1 MEWHEFHV
9 DSPLDWSRS
18 FHPRSLEICLN
29 YTGSADLREAGA
41 SERLANEQVAAYA
54 VRDELVGA
62 VREMG
67 TIHRFFHDRA
77 RPGVSSQAT
86 GGGARWCK
94 AGGAQVSGEPR
105 ALHAVGAHAGAACV
119 VARAAATAPRAAGVA
134 GGAGHLVFGK
144 DPGDPGKHPLPSRQA
159 GRAFCRR
166 HKRINAERVERAR
179 FLLERDLCNPP
190 SLEMLGQ
197 EVDCSPFYLSRL
209 FTDQLGTSIPKYLR
223 ERRIE
228 RAAEMILGHGMSVTD
243 AAMAVGYSSLSAFN
257 KAFVNRFGQAP
268 GRTARRPRGG
278 GPCNPEHSEG
288 NPQEADLGVFRL
300 GREAMKS
307 QPLCPGSRILHPR
320 RGRSQRPIHRYRRR
334 HAARRLAER
343 LHQIRRLV

>member
-1 MEWHEFHV
+1 MANEAHDQASGDSLSENLVWHKVDGLWTPLYGGFSSHGVSVEWHEFHV

-67 TIHRFFHDRA
+67 TIHRFFTIELAPEYLLKQLESVLDGVKPEVRKFLENPERFTPWVRMQVLPVSLLALRQPLLEPPVSNAA
-77 RPGVSSQAT
+77 RDIWYSGKIQEILASTLFLPDKPAELF
-86 GGGARWCK
+86 CK
-94 AGGAQVSGEPR
+94 
-105 ALHAVGAHAGAACV
+105 
-119 VARAAATAPRAAGVA
+119 
-134 GGAGHLVFGK
+134 
-144 DPGDPGKHPLPSRQA
+144 
-159 GRAFCRR
+159 R

-228 RAAEMILGHGMSVTD
+228 RAAEMILGQGMSVTD

-268 GRTARRPRGG
+268 GAYGKASA
-278 GPCNPEHSEG
+278 H
-288 NPQEADLGVFRL
+288 
-300 GREAMKS
+300 
-307 QPLCPGSRILHPR
+307 
-320 RGRSQRPIHRYRRR
+320 RRR
-334 HAARRLAER
+334 A
-343 LHQIRRLV
+343 QS